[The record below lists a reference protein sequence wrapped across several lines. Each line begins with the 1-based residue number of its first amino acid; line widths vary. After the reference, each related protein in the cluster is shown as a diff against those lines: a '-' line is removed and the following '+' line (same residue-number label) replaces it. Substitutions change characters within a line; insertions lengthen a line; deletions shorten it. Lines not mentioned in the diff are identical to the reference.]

1 MRFPS
6 TALLASTLLAISA
19 QARFVIYA
27 DEWHPTRPNGPRD
40 RAGIDH
46 VILAFAPANATAT
59 FQPKVPVHIIRTEF
73 PNAKVMIAV
82 GGWGDTAGFSE
93 ATKSDSSM
101 LAFAADVA
109 TMLARTG
116 ADGVEDIDWEY
127 PGGNGADYKQ
137 VTNRDQTYQITAF
150 PKLLVAIRAAIGKK
164 LLSIAV
170 PGKEGQSSYTFDMLG
185 YTRTTGPRVW
195 PSVDFINVMSYDLMN
210 RRDTVTKHHSSAIDA
225 ENSIKDY
232 LAMGAPSSK
241 LNLGFAYYAKYFTT
255 QGDCSGSPLNCPIV
269 LAEDAQG
276 KDTLTSGA
284 WTFERS
290 RMRPVDASSLTVS
303 RDGSCGP
310 EKGTK
315 CETGCCSQHGHCG
328 TSPEH
333 CNGAC
338 QHAFG
343 TGCTDADVAASWQL
357 AAKHGVTDEVAGGQ
371 YYFDATNRLFWTWD
385 TPELITRKFDN
396 IVRKY
401 KLGGVMAWSLGEDSA
416 NWRHIRHMAKEVAKV
431 GLGSATASDS
441 NVPVDA
447 RGYMYDQIA
456 LYCCPNGYDPA
467 NYLIYQPIC
476 LFQFSDHP
484 FLVDCGD
491 GKGFVYCAC
500 ETPDCYWGP
509 LDPDHYDGND
519 SVHSMLN
526 EDGPFE
532 MQYTSDA
539 LQATPSEP
547 NPTALKTPEPHYR
560 VFLEC
565 MGDDGWLTSCPDWV
579 TSKVLHG
586 TATEPEPAAIETSWP
601 TDAIILECMGENGG
615 LTWCPQSY
623 TDEALSS
630 MTAIETGF
638 TTHIG
643 IPQAPESE
651 LPGGSYGMRRRERA
665 HKA

>member
-1 MRFPS
+1 MRFPF
-6 TALLASTLLAISA
+6 TALLASMILAISA

-27 DEWHPTRPNGPRD
+27 DEWHPTRPNNQRD

-59 FQPKVPVHIIRTEF
+59 FQPKVPVHTIRTEF

-82 GGWGDTAGFSE
+82 GGWGDTAGFCQ
-93 ATKSDSSM
+93 ATKSDASM
-101 LAFAADVA
+101 FAFAADIA

-116 ADGVEDIDWEY
+116 ADGVGEYNIYEHWLVVNTDKEDIDWEY

-137 VTNRDQTYQITAF
+137 VTNWDQTYQIAAF
-150 PKLLVAIRAAIGKK
+150 PKLLATVRAAIGKK

-170 PGKEGQSSYTFDMLG
+170 PGKEIDMLG
-185 YTRTTGPRVW
+185 YTRTTGPQIW

-210 RRDTVTKHHSSAIDA
+210 RRDTVTKHHSSVADA

-232 LAMGAPSSK
+232 LAMGAPPSK

-255 QGDCSGSPLNCPIV
+255 QGDCSASPLNCPIV

-303 RDGSCGP
+303 QDGTCGP
-310 EKGTK
+310 ENGLK
-315 CETGCCSQHGHCG
+315 CEIGCCSQHGHCG

-343 TGCTDADVAASWQL
+343 SGCTDADVAASWQL
-357 AAKHGVTDEVAGGQ
+357 AAKDGITDEVAGGQ

-416 NWRHIRHMAKEVAKV
+416 DWSHIRHMAKEVAKG
-431 GLGSATASDS
+431 GLGLTTASDS
-441 NVPVDA
+441 NEPVD
-447 RGYMYDQIA
+447 RDMYA
-456 LYCCPNGYDPA
+456 ELTHYCW
-467 NYLIYQPIC
+467 L
-476 LFQFSDHP
+476 
-484 FLVDCGD
+484 
-491 GKGFVYCAC
+491 VYCPA
-500 ETPDCYWGP
+500 
-509 LDPDHYDGND
+509 LHPDHYDGND
-519 SVHSMLN
+519 SVQPILN
-526 EDGPFE
+526 DDGLVE

-539 LQATPSEP
+539 LQATPTKLE
-547 NPTALKTPEPHYR
+547 PTAHKTPEPHYR

-565 MGDDGWLTSCPDWV
+565 MGDDGWLISCPEWV
-579 TSKVLHG
+579 TSSVLHG
-586 TATEPEPAAIETSWP
+586 TATEPTPALLETPSP
-601 TDAIILECMGENGG
+601 TDGVFIEC
-615 LTWCPQSY
+615 L
-623 TDEALSS
+623 DERLQC
-630 MTAIETGF
+630 TAYS
-638 TTHIG
+638 H
-643 IPQAPESE
+643 ADS
-651 LPGGSYGMRRRERA
+651 LA
-665 HKA
+665 D